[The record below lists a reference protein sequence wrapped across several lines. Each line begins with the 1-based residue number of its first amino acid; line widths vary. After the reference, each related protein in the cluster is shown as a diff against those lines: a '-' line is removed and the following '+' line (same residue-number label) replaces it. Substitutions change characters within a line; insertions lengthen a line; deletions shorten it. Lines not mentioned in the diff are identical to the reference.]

1 MQVVIL
7 AGGRGTRLSEETIA
21 RPKPMVEIGGKPI
34 LWHIMNIYA
43 SHGFKQFVVACGY
56 KSEMIKDYFHNFFV
70 HNSDYIVDLRDGS
83 VDVLSAGQM
92 DWKVGLVDTG
102 IETMTAGRLLR
113 LRKLIGNHRFMVA
126 YGDSVGNVDVG
137 ALLQYHLSHGKT
149 ATVTAV
155 RPPARF
161 GALSMHGDRVVE
173 FAEKPQIGE
182 GWINGGF
189 FVFEP
194 AVFDYIKDDHT
205 ILEQQPLEK
214 LANEGQLMAF
224 RHGGFW
230 QPMDTLREKEALEA
244 LWSNGLAPWKTWE

>member
-1 MQVVIL
+1 
-7 AGGRGTRLSEETIA
+7 
-21 RPKPMVEIGGKPI
+21 MVEIGGKPI

-43 SHGFKQFVVACGY
+43 SHGFKEFVVACGY

-70 HNSDYIVDLRDGS
+70 HNSDYIVDLSDGS
-83 VDVLSAGQM
+83 VDVLNSARM
-92 DWKVGLVDTG
+92 DWRVGLVDTG

-113 LRKLIGNHRFMVA
+113 LQKLIGKQRFMVA

-137 ALLQYHLSHGKT
+137 ALLQYHLAHGKT

-161 GALSMHGDRVVE
+161 GALSMSGDRVVE

-214 LANEGQLMAF
+214 LAKEGQLMAF

-230 QPMDTLREKEALEA
+230 QPMDTLREKEALES
-244 LWSNGLAPWKTWE
+244 LWSSGLAPWKTWE